1 MQSAKWILKR
11 IDYPGDIVLSGKK
24 EYTVGRGKSN
34 YGTVLSLLVS
44 RLHCVFRATEN
55 GLVIKD
61 LNSSNGTYV
70 NDQKIPAN
78 TDCILKVSDV
88 IGIGVSNPKAADHFV
103 FKLVN
108 EDCEDSNNIVCHSV
122 KNEPST
128 ERKSS
133 RTEKSPCILTVE
145 EEEDENDEPLIIEQ
159 EIDVIDLI
167 EDDDNKTTAGS
178 TIKSASSL
186 ASCTNSGTSS
196 SLEVEN
202 RKTICI
208 KQEKLDTDVEGS
220 AQCVNGGKRSEPR
233 SVACDVINLRE
244 NEGRFKDIKIESG
257 VETRTVVEACN
268 LQPSGLNSV
277 CDNQCVVKVEKP
289 ASSSVNTENHRVEN
303 VCGSCEVN
311 ISFTD
316 LQRKNLPE
324 IKIKE
329 EDINT
334 HSTSN
339 SCKNITYCNKEKQT
353 SCFDTPSRTKC
364 VPEIGTSSK
373 NVIIANVKQENTEK
387 CKNSELSANVS
398 ENIILKDNSSVQK
411 RNTCVLSSRVES
423 SQKLASKRTHE
434 ESVQSLPG
442 DCAESPRPASKKR
455 KSSIVKD
462 GSSESNSGSS
472 TNTTSE
478 RCDSSSR
485 LHLDVESDNE
495 DMWFNTFAV
504 PILDK
509 LEKTDA
515 RKSVGKDP
523 VDGINSKRALAKNG
537 TFTNVNTKR
546 TRNAGTFI
554 LSEMQTLPA
563 YLNPVIILEKLDL
576 KKLQETRHDIKQEMD
591 ISFDETL
598 FEESLQLHTST
609 PKQGD
614 LQQINENCHT
624 TEDHNT
630 SIINYSQSDDVI
642 VIDDDDDFM
651 DVGKDNK
658 SLIQK
663 DEDSED
669 GKEEICVKQEV
680 FEEDEQVI
688 EDEEDDD
695 EVELVNDWVLRLSQS
710 SSPVIEDEIRP
721 SSSGKLK
728 RRSLFILDSDSSDED
743 SISNLGTNIAVGR
756 DIVNQNPDLNSDKCS
771 KIIFDDFLKNR
782 SNELSLKSKELVNNS
797 IKEQTRIRNKK
808 IDQSSKMSL
817 TEKTNEDLQSK
828 NESDLSPLSAYAD
841 KLLESALPAC
851 GKKPSKK
858 TSNSAEGSITKE
870 LHENAKSNVGDS
882 SRRTLLCS
890 ALPMKLKSRS
900 KVTAESRDPK
910 KASGFNSDVAK
921 HCLVNEFRNTDL
933 LQSKKSSSERKS
945 KSSIHKNVDNSPVSE
960 KELKMK
966 VKEDRKAKLKALTDQ
981 KRSATTSNTE
991 TKESSKSSN
1000 KSHHQNVVKN
1010 TTLSRADKLAESLV
1024 GSLETK
1030 PSKSKKIK
1038 VRVIKKSNSG
1048 NSSACDNT
1056 IPGDNSSYCKKSS
1069 VINTITSEVAAPKQ
1083 TAGEE
1088 TAPKQNESTGDKL
1101 NLDIPV
1107 SEVEIKIKKLSFKDV
1122 YKIPKLKQSN
1132 SSETQAEDR
1141 EKRTKELQTATKKHL
1156 NKPSALRN
1164 IALSYPKKTVR
1175 FAPGESL
1182 CEVQTFIIEPGNVL
1196 RHIDGKDIPVRK
1208 RMAEQAG
1215 ILYDTSTKILNRV
1228 TTAILRHWNPRWMAE
1243 QAVIIRNGGE
1253 PPPAHCQNTPVS
1265 TLCPMLT
1272 AFSNYEEYLKIIDPL
1287 MMLDLWAKVSEDSNK
1302 PNPRMIRKYDITV
1315 LESKDANGIVTLNCS
1330 MPLKSKEEKE
1340 GLSLHVGDLCIL
1352 RYPVWNHSTGD
1363 LGHNMVASQQE
1374 SFYER
1379 FAYIHSLTKDFRS
1392 TNNQNRWNT
1401 PGNAR
1406 QISPIY
1412 GVMNLVI
1419 KVKGDS
1425 SLKLINASL
1434 KIISG
1439 IRSELRHFEAIGY
1452 LEHTKLCNMILNPRV
1467 EDFKIPCDPNM
1478 KIVTEDLL
1486 NASQRT
1492 AVMKGSYVCTHS
1504 SPRICLIQGP
1514 PGTGKTQVILNIIKQ
1529 VLYPNGH
1536 YSKARFDK
1544 KTRILLCAPS
1554 NAAADE
1560 MAERLLNLRTQMPKE
1575 KRFKMVRTGP
1585 LEYMRESVRGISLDE
1600 LTKKEVEQILPQQTQ
1615 FESVEL
1621 EIVTLEA
1628 RKRSFVLSCEN
1639 AASKN
1644 ESTDMYKKRIQE
1656 TEKRIAD
1663 LRLSKKHVPGPKIS
1677 EIAREAKK
1685 KVLFHADIVV
1695 TTLTSSYSPQIT
1707 EVFASRNGRN
1717 NIRFA
1722 CCIIDEATQCTEPE
1736 SLIPLML
1743 GIERLVLVGD
1753 PEQLPATVLS
1763 QVAKTKSFGQSLF
1776 NRIWNKFQ
1784 NEANNPII
1792 FLNTQ
1797 YRMHPEIYHWPNT
1810 YIYHGR
1816 VMTDPSCQVVSPL
1829 KPYCLFAHR
1838 FQQNSHNFVNSNE
1851 ARLVSEIAMGV
1862 AHSFHEHVKTIG
1874 IITPYQQQLQEIKT
1888 CLDRSRTNNIT
1899 VVVNTI
1905 DGFQGRECDVII
1917 FSCVRT
1923 RGVGFMSESQRLNV
1937 ALTRARRSLIICG
1950 NFVSLQE
1957 DKMWSSLLGD
1967 AMQRKIVVDLPNNTI
1982 NNFDVIS
1989 YLLKYS

>member
-1 MQSAKWILKR
+1 SGYVPRNSGSELGVIFEFHRPCYRLQPPTQATGPPNSKLPMDCLAAGLKQRIRDNFLNISAEMLERLWEKMDNRL
-11 IDYPGDIVLSGKK
+11 D
-24 EYTVGRGKSN
+24 YTVGRGKSN

-61 LNSSNGTYV
+61 LNSSNGTFV

-178 TIKSASSL
+178 TIKSASSCL

-208 KQEKLDTDVEGS
+208 KKEKLHTDVEGS
-220 AQCVNGGKRSEPR
+220 AQCVNGGKRNDPR

-289 ASSSVNTENHRVEN
+289 ASSSVNTENNRVEN

-339 SCKNITYCNKEKQT
+339 SCKNITYCDKEKQT

-387 CKNSELSANVS
+387 CKNSELSENVS
-398 ENIILKDNSSVQK
+398 ENITLKDNSSVQK
-411 RNTCVLSSRVES
+411 GNTCVLSSRVES

-434 ESVQSLPG
+434 ESVQSLP
-442 DCAESPRPASKKR
+442 DDSAESPRPASKKR

-472 TNTTSE
+472 TNSASE

-504 PILDK
+504 PILDQ

-554 LSEMQTLPA
+554 LSEMRTLPA

-576 KKLQETRHDIKQEMD
+576 KKLQETRHDIKQERD
-591 ISFDETL
+591 ISFDEAL

-614 LQQINENCHT
+614 LPQINENCHT
-624 TEDHNT
+624 TENHNT

-658 SLIQK
+658 SVIQK

-743 SISNLGTNIAVGR
+743 YTSNLAANIAVGG

-797 IKEQTRIRNKK
+797 IKEQTRIRNKT
-808 IDQSSKMSL
+808 IDQCSEMSL
-817 TEKTNEDLQSK
+817 TDKTNEDLQSE

-921 HCLVNEFRNTDL
+921 HCPVNEFRNTDL
-933 LQSKKSSSERKS
+933 LQSKKSSSECKS
-945 KSSIHKNVDNSPVSE
+945 KSSVHKNVDNSPVSE

-1010 TTLSRADKLAESLV
+1010 TTLSRADKLTESLV
-1024 GSLETK
+1024 GSLEAK

-1038 VRVIKKSNSG
+1038 VRVIKKNNSG
-1048 NSSACDNT
+1048 QSSACDNT
-1056 IPGDNSSYCKKSS
+1056 IPGENSSYCKKSS

-1088 TAPKQNESTGDKL
+1088 TAPKQSESNGDKL
-1101 NLDIPV
+1101 DLDIPV

-1182 CEVQTFIIEPGNVL
+1182 CEVQTFMIEPGNVL
-1196 RHIDGKDIPVRK
+1196 RRIDGKDIPVRK

-1243 QAVIIRNGGE
+1243 QAVILRNGGE

-1302 PNPRMIRKYDITV
+1302 PNPRMKRKYDITV

-1352 RYPVWNHSTGD
+1352 RYPMWNHSTGD
-1363 LGHNMVASQQE
+1363 LRHNMVASQQE
-1374 SFYER
+1374 SYYER

-1434 KIISG
+1434 RIISG
-1439 IRSELRHFEAIGY
+1439 IRTELRHFEAIGY

-1467 EDFKIPCDPNM
+1467 EDFKIPCSDPNV

-1486 NASQRT
+1486 NAAQRT
-1492 AVMKGSYVCTHS
+1492 AVMK
-1504 SPRICLIQGP
+1504 
-1514 PGTGKTQVILNIIKQ
+1514 GTGKTQVILNIIKQ

-1600 LTKKEVEQILPQQTQ
+1600 LTKKEVEHVLPQQTQ

-1621 EIVTLEA
+1621 E
-1628 RKRSFVLSCEN
+1628 
-1639 AASKN
+1639 
-1644 ESTDMYKKRIQE
+1644 
-1656 TEKRIAD
+1656 
-1663 LRLSKKHVPGPKIS
+1663 KHVPGPKIS
-1677 EIAREAKK
+1677 EIEREAKK

-1816 VMTDPSCQVVSPL
+1816 VMTDPSCQVVCPL

-1851 ARLVSEIAMGV
+1851 ARLVLEIAMGV

-1888 CLDRSRTNNIT
+1888 CLDRSRTNNVT

-1923 RGVGFMSESQRLNV
+1923 RGVGFMGESQRLNV

-1950 NFVSLQE
+1950 NFVSLQ
-1957 DKMWSSLLGD
+1957 DSDVHRQMYILSV
-1967 AMQRKIVVDLPNNTI
+1967 KIFPLN
-1982 NNFDVIS
+1982 
-1989 YLLKYS
+1989 